1 VSTGLRI
8 ASPPQLDAVGEELA
22 VFPIDLSQGDTKEG
36 REEVHAYCRLQRR
49 KEWGSVGNHLLD
61 ILPFVLH
68 AVGEAG
74 ICSLRKPLSNHAEG
88 FHRGHPLLHQPSQ
101 PLILLLSA
109 PNEAAKVVLP
119 SRVVDVEAKAF
130 KGLAS
135 SVFILSLANVVGF
148 ARLREVPILRPKLH
162 KEVKASSIRQ
172 CPDGHTSCVIAVP
185 WLQSLGDCFA
195 HPGLKWHQRHPVET
209 HDKAVALHDP
219 LL

>member
-1 VSTGLRI
+1 M
-8 ASPPQLDAVGEELA
+8 
-22 VFPIDLSQGDTKEG
+22 
-36 REEVHAYCRLQRR
+36 
-49 KEWGSVGNHLLD
+49 LD

-74 ICSLRKPLSNHAEG
+74 ICSLRKPLSNDAEG

-135 SVFILSLANVVGF
+135 SVFILSLANVIQF
-148 ARLREVPILRPKLH
+148 FRLEGVPILRPKLH
-162 KEVKASSIRQ
+162 KKVKASSIRQ
-172 CPDGHTSCVIAVP
+172 CPDGHACVIAVP

-195 HPGLKWHQRHPVET
+195 NPGLKWHQRHPVET
-209 HDKAVALHDP
+209 HGKAVALHDP
-219 LL
+219 PL